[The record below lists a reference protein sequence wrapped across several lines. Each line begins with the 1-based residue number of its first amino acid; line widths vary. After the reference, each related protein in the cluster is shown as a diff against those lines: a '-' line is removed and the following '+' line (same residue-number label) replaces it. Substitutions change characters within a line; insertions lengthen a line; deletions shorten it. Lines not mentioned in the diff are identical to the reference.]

1 MAKKKMTIPD
11 FKKFKAEGRK
21 FAYTTAYDYTMATI
35 VDESEVEIIL
45 VGDSLAMCILGR
57 NSTVGVTMDDMIH
70 HIKPVVLGAPN
81 TFVVGDMPFG
91 SYNQSPEQAIANAS
105 RMLMETG
112 CDAIKLEGGATM
124 APTIRRLVDA
134 GVPVMGHIG
143 LTPQTASS
151 MGGFK
156 VQGGTPESA
165 AELLRAAK
173 AIEEAGAFS
182 LVVECVPNSVGKALV
197 EALTIPVLGIGAI
210 LGIGN
215 ALGKIDYNII
225 WRYFSWTNQTLAMIV
240 LWAASMFLFY
250 EKKNYWITAVP
261 ATFMTAVSITYF
273 MLGNECLGQFLNKDG
288 YNTALAYPVGILFAA
303 LFLGIFLYSIK
314 KRDVKPQYETLG
326 K

>member
-57 NSTVGVTMDDMIH
+57 NSTVGVTMEDMIH

-112 CDAIKLEGGATM
+112 CDAIKLEGGAAM

-182 LVVECVPNSVGKALV
+182 LVVECVPNSVGKALT
-197 EALTIPVLGIGAI
+197 EALTIPVLGIGAGADVDCQVLVSYDL
-210 LGIGN
+210 LGM
-215 ALGKIDYNII
+215 YNGFKPKFVKHFANI
-225 WRYFSWTNQTLAMIV
+225 RQQMVAGLNQ
-240 LWAASMFLFY
+240 FH
-250 EKKNYWITAVP
+250 EE
-261 ATFMTAVSITYF
+261 SIAGAFPDESTSF
-273 MLGNECLGQFLNKDG
+273 NK
-288 YNTALAYPVGILFAA
+288 PVEIPK
-303 LFLGIFLYSIK
+303 LY
-314 KRDVKPQYETLG
+314 
-326 K
+326 

>member
-1 MAKKKMTIPD
+1 MAKTKMTIPD
-11 FKKFKAEGRK
+11 FKKYKAEGHK
-21 FAYTTAYDYTMATI
+21 FAYTTAYDYTMSSI
-35 VDESEVEIIL
+35 VDESDVEIIL

-70 HIKPVVLGAPN
+70 HIKPVVLGAPH

-105 RMLMETG
+105 RMLMETN
-112 CDAIKLEGGATM
+112 CDAIKLEGGSEM

-173 AIEEAGAFS
+173 AIEAAGAFS
-182 LVVECVPNSVGKALV
+182 LVVECVPSSVGKALT
-197 EALTIPVLGIGAI
+197 EELSIPVLGIGAGPDVDCQVLVSYDL
-210 LGIGN
+210 LGM
-215 ALGKIDYNII
+215 YNGFKPKFVKHFANV
-225 WRYFSWTNQTLAMIV
+225 RQEMVEGLNQFHAESV
-240 LWAASMFLFY
+240 AG
-250 EKKNYWITAVP
+250 
-261 ATFMTAVSITYF
+261 TFPDRETSF
-273 MLGNECLGQFLNKDG
+273 NKVVEI
-288 YNTALAYPVGILFAA
+288 PK
-303 LFLGIFLYSIK
+303 LY
-314 KRDVKPQYETLG
+314 
-326 K
+326 

>member
-57 NSTVGVTMDDMIH
+57 NSTVGVTMEDMIH

-91 SYNQSPEQAIANAS
+91 SYNQSAEQAIANAS

-197 EALTIPVLGIGAI
+197 EALTIPVLGIGAGVDVDCQVLVSYDL
-210 LGIGN
+210 LGM
-215 ALGKIDYNII
+215 YNGFKPKFVKHFANI
-225 WRYFSWTNQTLAMIV
+225 RQQMVAGLNQFHEESVAGPFPDEST
-240 LWAASMFLFY
+240 SF
-250 EKKNYWITAVP
+250 
-261 ATFMTAVSITYF
+261 
-273 MLGNECLGQFLNKDG
+273 NK
-288 YNTALAYPVGILFAA
+288 PVEIPK
-303 LFLGIFLYSIK
+303 LY
-314 KRDVKPQYETLG
+314 
-326 K
+326 